1 MALSPAPPTTTR
13 WRRPAL
19 VKSPRPGSSEAARAW
34 RKGYYPIGEAVQLP
48 EDAFHDEADKQAH
61 ESRNFALRGRLPTA
75 ARKNGLV
82 RWQSGGSLTL
92 PLMEAQQT
100 YEVVARGGGKGPQLH
115 VTGAKLGEM
124 TLATSR
130 GPATVPAWLFTVDGY
145 DTPLKRA
152 AVRPSEPPTP
162 PIEPFAEGS
171 SATLQALRQLVGTAR
186 DGRSVTVAA
195 AHGACDDGPAV
206 DVLETGGSVV
216 LSASVVGT
224 KNGPCTGQLLS
235 ERLTVKL
242 DRPLG
247 DRVLLDAFTG
257 RPAAYGRT

>member
-100 YEVVARGGGKGPQLH
+100 YEVVARGGGTGPQ
-115 VTGAKLGEM
+115 
-124 TLATSR
+124 
-130 GPATVPAWLFTVDGY
+130 
-145 DTPLKRA
+145 
-152 AVRPSEPPTP
+152 
-162 PIEPFAEGS
+162 
-171 SATLQALRQLVGTAR
+171 
-186 DGRSVTVAA
+186 GRSWV
-195 AHGACDDGPAV
+195 
-206 DVLETGGSVV
+206 
-216 LSASVVGT
+216 
-224 KNGPCTGQLLS
+224 
-235 ERLTVKL
+235 R
-242 DRPLG
+242 
-247 DRVLLDAFTG
+247 
-257 RPAAYGRT
+257 